1 MELSKFKFYEKVEKY
16 EKLGYELL
24 PESFNG
30 GGNSAHNC
38 VLMRKK
44 DWKNQKI
51 PEMNSM
57 DYQKKLEINI

>member
-1 MELSKFKFYEKVEKY
+1 MTERKWRIVMELSKFKFYEKVEKY

-44 DWKNQKI
+44 DWKN
-51 PEMNSM
+51 
-57 DYQKKLEINI
+57 